1 MTRKSNDPIHD
12 ATAADSA
19 RIPTADSVA
28 DYLDSHPGFFADRPE
43 LLARMAA
50 PSRWSGDG
58 VVDMQRYLL
67 ERTRTEMADL
77 RDCAQEVIE
86 TSRSNMSVQT
96 RTHAAALALIAVPD
110 LDHLLRVVSDD
121 LPLLLDLDVV
131 ALGFEEPSPPF
142 TALVAADVRRL
153 PKGRVDKMLG
163 SDKNV
168 RLMKTIKD
176 DGTLFGSAAGHVRS
190 AALARLRPGKRVP
203 AGLLAFGSRGATF
216 RPNQGTELIHFLTRV
231 LESCLHRLAER

>member
-1 MTRKSNDPIHD
+1 MSRKTNDPVRD

-19 RIPTADSVA
+19 QWPTADSVA
-28 DYLDSHPGFFADRPE
+28 DYLTRHPDFFAERPE
-43 LLARMAA
+43 LLARMAV

-67 ERTRTEMADL
+67 ERTRSEMADL

-110 LDHLLRVVSDD
+110 LDHLLQVVSDD
-121 LPLLLDLDVV
+121 LPLLLDLEVV
-131 ALGFEEPSPPF
+131 SLGFEETSPPL
-142 TALVAADVRRL
+142 APLVSAEVRRL
-153 PKGRVDKMLG
+153 PKGKVDKLLG
-163 SDKNV
+163 ADKNV

-176 DGTLFGSAAGHVRS
+176 DGTLFGSAAGLVRS

>member
-1 MTRKSNDPIHD
+1 MSRKSNEPAHD
-12 ATAADSA
+12 AAAESADAATAE
-19 RIPTADSVA
+19 SVA
-28 DYLDSHPGFFADRPE
+28 GYLARHPEFFIERPE
-43 LLARMAA
+43 LLAGMAP

-67 ERTRTEMADL
+67 ERTRVEIADL

-110 LDHLLRVVSDD
+110 LDHLLRVVADD

-131 ALGFEEPSPPF
+131 AIGFEESSPPL
-142 TALVAADVRRL
+142 AQLVGAEVRRL
-153 PKGRVDKMLG
+153 PAGKVDELLG
-163 SDKNV
+163 SDRNV
-168 RLMKTIKD
+168 VLLKTVRD
-176 DGTLFGSAAGHVRS
+176 DGALFGSAAGLVRS
-190 AALARLRPGKRVP
+190 AALSRLRPGNRVP
-203 AGLLAFGSRGATF
+203 AGLLAFGSRGDTF

>member
-1 MTRKSNDPIHD
+1 MNRRSNDPVHD
-12 ATAADSA
+12 ATAVDSA
-19 RIPTADSVA
+19 RTTTAESVT
-28 DYLDSHPGFFADRPE
+28 DYLSRHPDFFTDRPE

-67 ERTRTEMADL
+67 ERTRTEIADL

-96 RTHAAALALIAVPD
+96 RTHAAALALIAVPN
-110 LDHLLRVVSDD
+110 LDHLLRVVADD
-121 LPLLLDLDVV
+121 LPLLLDLNVV
-131 ALGFEEPSPPF
+131 SLAFEESSPPLA
-142 TALVAADVRRL
+142 ALIAPEVCRL
-153 PKGRVDKMLG
+153 PKGKVDAMLG
-163 SDKNV
+163 ADQNV
-168 RLMKTIKD
+168 RLMKAIKD
-176 DGTLFGSAAGHVRS
+176 DGTLFGSAAGLVRS

>member
-1 MTRKSNDPIHD
+1 MSRKSDDPVD
-12 ATAADSA
+12 AAAESAAATADEVAGYLA
-19 RIPTADSVA
+19 RPPD
-28 DYLDSHPGFFADRPE
+28 FFIGRPD
-43 LLARMAA
+43 LLATMAA
-50 PSRWSGDG
+50 PNRWSGDG

-67 ERTRTEMADL
+67 ERTRTEITDL

-96 RTHAAALALIAVPD
+96 RTHAAALALIAVTD
-110 LDHLLRVVSDD
+110 LDHLLRVVAED

-131 ALGFEEPSPPF
+131 AIGFEETSPPV
-142 TALVAADVRRL
+142 AGLVAAEVRRL
-153 PKGRVDKMLG
+153 PKGKVDALLG
-163 SDKNV
+163 ADKNV
-168 RLMKTIKD
+168 LLLKSVED
-176 DGTLFGSAAGHVRS
+176 NGTLFGAAAGLVRS

-203 AGLLAFGSRGATF
+203 TGLLAFGSRAATF